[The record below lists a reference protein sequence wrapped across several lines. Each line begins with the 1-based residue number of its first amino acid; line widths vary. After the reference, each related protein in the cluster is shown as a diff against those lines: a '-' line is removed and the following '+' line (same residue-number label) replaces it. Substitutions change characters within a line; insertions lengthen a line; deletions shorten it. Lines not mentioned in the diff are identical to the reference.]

1 MSLDR
6 FQLVMHFFHFGD
18 RPNFAG
24 YRLAK
29 IRLLT
34 NHLNQIMEEL
44 YVPDKNLS
52 LNESMMLWRGRLLF
66 RQYIKNKRHKY
77 GIKYSELCTSDG
89 LILRASIYSG
99 QSFDDDQSLGQSG
112 AIVLNLMH
120 EILDKS
126 YHLFTDTYYNL
137 VPLTH
142 YLTSRS
148 TYLTGT
154 LRKDRV
160 DNPKRVVNNGE
171 VTWESNEEVSVC
183 KWKDKR
189 DVLAITNAHV
199 PEMCDVT
206 NRNGKTKKKPNLVR
220 DYNNGMSGIDR
231 SDQMLSYHSA
241 LRKTICSYKKVG
253 IHMLEMLLAN
263 VHFLYR
269 HSTPHS
275 KTMNEFKEDIKW
287 LVGEL
292 TVPKYNRPLAN
303 FHYFASIP
311 PTDKN
316 Q

>member
-6 FQLVMHFFHFGD
+6 FQLVMRFFHCGD

-24 YRLAK
+24 DRLAK

-52 LNESMMLWRGRLLF
+52 LDESMMLWRGRLLF

-77 GIKYSELCTSDG
+77 GIKDYELCTSDG
-89 LILRASIYSG
+89 LILRASKYSG

-120 EILDKS
+120 DFLDKG
-126 YHLFTDTYYNL
+126 YHLFTDNYYNS

-160 DNPKRVVNNGE
+160 DNPKRVVNKKLKKGE
-171 VTWESNEEVSVC
+171 VTWESNEEVSVW

-189 DVLAITNAHV
+189 DVLTITNAHV
-199 PEMCDVT
+199 PEMGDVT

-220 DYNNGMSGIDR
+220 DYNNGMPGIDR
-231 SDQMLSYHSA
+231 SDQMLSY
-241 LRKTICSYKKVG
+241 
-253 IHMLEMLLAN
+253 LEKDN
-263 VHFLYR
+263 
-269 HSTPHS
+269 T
-275 KTMNEFKEDIKW
+275 
-287 LVGEL
+287 LVQ
-292 TVPKYNRPLAN
+292 KSWRPYA
-303 FHYFASIP
+303 
-311 PTDKN
+311 
-316 Q
+316 